1 MNNPPSHYKPRPMEI
16 ELIRS
21 MTRRPL
27 TTRESKKLDKL
38 LAVPPDAKD
47 AFIIKTASEWLKTT
61 EKPNYDTMLFGEFWH
76 EGELCFLFADTNVGK
91 SILAV
96 QIGDAISRGEPVPGF
111 RMRPQPQTVL
121 YFDFELS
128 ARQFEQR
135 YTSEANGNYRFSP
148 NFYRVVFNPDATNAR
163 KFATY
168 ADYVNNALE
177 NVLTASGARIIII
190 DNISCLRTGT
200 EAAAG
205 AIRLMRNLREIK
217 NKYGLSV
224 LVLAHTPK
232 RNPARPVTRNDL
244 QGSKMLIN
252 FADSAFAI
260 GESKTHTGMRYLKQ
274 IKQRSTAE
282 TYGAANVCLCHIIK
296 PQNFLQF
303 QFTGPGI
310 ESTHLLPY
318 TEEQRQ
324 NMEARILQ
332 LRQQGLSLRQIAAKT
347 GISYSTINRTLN
359 RVDRDEKAGI

>member
-1 MNNPPSHYKPRPMEI
+1 MNNLRPAEI

-21 MTRRPL
+21 MSHKPL
-27 TTRESKKLDKL
+27 TTRQSQKLDAFL
-38 LAVPPDAKD
+38 QAPPDASY
-47 AFIIKTASEWLKTT
+47 AFIIKTAAEWLKTT
-61 EKPNYDTMLFGEFWH
+61 DKPNYDTMLFGEFWH

-96 QIGDAISRGEPVPGF
+96 QIGNAISRGEPIPGF
-111 RMRPQPQTVL
+111 RMRPLPQTVL

-128 ARQFEQR
+128 ALQFEKR
-135 YTSEANGNYRFSP
+135 YTNDANGYYKFSP
-148 NFYRVVFNPDATNAR
+148 NFYRVVFNPEAGGDR

-177 NVLTASGARIIII
+177 NLLTTSEARIIII
-190 DNISCLRTGT
+190 DNITCLRTGT

-205 AIRLMRNLREIK
+205 AIRLMRNLQTLK
-217 NKYGLSV
+217 NKYSLSV

-260 GESKTHTGMRYLKQ
+260 GESQTQAGMRYLKQ
-274 IKQRSTAE
+274 IKQRSTEE

-303 QFTGPGI
+303 QFTGNSHEAG
-310 ESTHLLPY
+310 HLLPY
-318 TEEQRQ
+318 TEQQRQ
-324 NMEARILQ
+324 NLEARIVQ
-332 LRQQGLSLRQIAAKT
+332 LHRQGLSLRQIAAQT
-347 GISYSTINRTLN
+347 GLSYSTISRTIN
-359 RVDRDEKAGI
+359 RVEREEKGGK

>member
-200 EAAAG
+200 DAAAG

>member
-1 MNNPPSHYKPRPMEI
+1 MSHYQLRPPEI

-21 MTRRPL
+21 MSHKPLSTRQ
-27 TTRESKKLDKL
+27 SKKLDAFL
-38 LAVPPDAKD
+38 QAPPDATD
-47 AFIIKTASEWLKTT
+47 AFIIKTAAEWLKTT
-61 EKPNYDTMLFGEFWH
+61 DKPNYDTMLFGEFWY
-76 EGELCFLFADTNVGK
+76 ESELCFLFADTNVGK

-96 QIGDAISRGEPVPGF
+96 QIGNAISRGEPIPGF

-128 ARQFEQR
+128 ARQFEKR
-135 YTSEANGNYRFSP
+135 YTNDVNGYYRFSP
-148 NFYRVVFNPDATNAR
+148 NFYRVVFNPEAANAR

-177 NVLTASGARIIII
+177 NILTVSEARIIII
-190 DNISCLRTGT
+190 DNITCLRTGT

-205 AIRLMRNLREIK
+205 AIRLMRNLQSLK

-244 QGSKMLIN
+244 QGSKMLLN

-260 GESKTHTGMRYLKQ
+260 GESQTQAGMRYLKQ
-274 IKQRSTAE
+274 IKQRSTE
-282 TYGAANVCLCHIIK
+282 EVYGAANVCMCHITK

-303 QFTGPGI
+303 QFTGSGN
-310 ESTHLLPY
+310 EGGHLLPY
-318 TEEQRQ
+318 TEQQRQ
-324 NMEARILQ
+324 NIEARIIKLH
-332 LRQQGLSLRQIAAKT
+332 QQGLSVRQIAAQT
-347 GISYSTINRTLN
+347 GISFSTAARTIKRLEQQAN
-359 RVDRDEKAGI
+359 SGE